1 MSVKVVSTACLS
13 RGERRCPYRSNCACL
28 LPPPPIISVATPAH
42 DPAHLSFF
50 GVCVFGVRL
59 VSVCFEAR
67 ASLKPAA
74 QQQPAAMPRV
84 VPDQKNKYETDE
96 LFKKLSQDVDVSCTD
111 VCMRLEMS
119 QYACAP
125 ETSVCVCV
133 CAGQVHGVQG
143 QASGG
148 EVQEGHSVIV
158 SSSVPTTNTSLY
170 CLSPQTFIATG
181 ANLNLQFCGSALQD
195 EKPPNCRP
203 SKDTVD
209 LESEP
214 GKVRGHLAA
223 PCMQWLYNTSLH

>member
-1 MSVKVVSTACLS
+1 MCVQVKYTGYRDRPVE
-13 RGERRCPYRSNCACL
+13 ERRRR
-28 LPPPPIISVATPAH
+28 
-42 DPAHLSFF
+42 F
-50 GVCVFGVRL
+50 
-59 VSVCFEAR
+59 
-67 ASLKPAA
+67 
-74 QQQPAAMPRV
+74 
-84 VPDQKNKYETDE
+84 
-96 LFKKLSQDVDVSCTD
+96 
-111 VCMRLEMS
+111 LEDL
-119 QYACAP
+119 
-125 ETSVCVCV
+125 
-133 CAGQVHGVQG
+133 
-143 QASGG
+143 
-148 EVQEGHSVIV
+148 QEGHSVIV